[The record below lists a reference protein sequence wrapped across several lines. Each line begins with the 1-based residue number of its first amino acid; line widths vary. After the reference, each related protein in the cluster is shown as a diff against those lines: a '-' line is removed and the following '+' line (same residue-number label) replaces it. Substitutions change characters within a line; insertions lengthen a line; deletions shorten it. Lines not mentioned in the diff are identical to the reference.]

1 MSKRIRNFI
10 IILFLVL
17 LAIGNYTVS
26 AYAKGLSKA
35 VKKEYVKIL
44 KDILVQEAEMEGM
57 GDKPYF
63 IIADINDDGKKE
75 LLIGYFGSYANGRST
90 GDGAVYINKNNK
102 AIKTKFYYVSEIG
115 EKSLIDDAMWQND
128 YLSYKNYL
136 MIPFYSARDDT
147 ISNHEVIYKLDKK
160 GIFTQIYHRIEQ
172 TSMLTDE
179 TIENT
184 CTKLVDGKPKEIS
197 VEKYDKFASKFKKI
211 NGGWNIVTLD
221 NIKKY
226 VK

>member
-10 IILFLVL
+10 IILVLVL
-17 LAIGNYTVS
+17 IAIGNYTVS
-26 AYAKGLSKA
+26 VYAKGLSKA

-44 KDILVQEAEMEGM
+44 KDILVKEAETEDM

-63 IIADINDDGKKE
+63 IIADVNDDGKKD
-75 LLIGYFGSYANGRST
+75 LLIGCFGSYADGRST

-102 AIKTKFYYVSEIG
+102 AIKTQFYYVSENG
-115 EKSLIDDAMWQND
+115 EKALIDDAMWQND
-128 YLSYKNYL
+128 CLSYKNYL
-136 MIPFYSARDDT
+136 MIPFYSMRNDT
-147 ISNHEVIYKLDKK
+147 VSNHEVIYKLDKN

-179 TIENT
+179 TIEDT

-197 VEKYDKFASKFKKI
+197 VEKYDKFASKFKKL
-211 NGGWNIVTLD
+211 GGKWRKVTLE

-226 VK
+226 IK

>member
-10 IILFLVL
+10 IILILAL
-17 LAIGNYTVS
+17 LATGNYTVS
-26 AYAKGLSKA
+26 AYAKGLNKTM
-35 VKKEYVKIL
+35 KKEYVKIL
-44 KDILVQEAEMEGM
+44 KDILVKETEAEAM
-57 GDKPYF
+57 GYEPYF
-63 IIADINDDGKKE
+63 IIADINDDGKKD
-75 LLIGYFGSYANGRST
+75 LLIGYFGSFADGRST
-90 GDGAVYINKNNK
+90 GDGAVYINRNNK

-115 EKSLIDDAMWQND
+115 EKTLIDDAMWQND

-147 ISNHEVIYKLDKK
+147 VNNHEVIYKLDKK
-160 GIFTQIYHRIEQ
+160 GIFTQIYHRIER

-184 CTKLVDGKPKEIS
+184 CTKLIEGKPKEIS
-197 VEKYDKFASKFKKI
+197 VKEYDKFASKFKKI
-211 NGGWNIVTLD
+211 NGGWYIVTLK

-226 VK
+226 IK

>member
-1 MSKRIRNFI
+1 MSKRIRNYI
-10 IILFLVL
+10 IVLFLVL

-63 IIADINDDGKKE
+63 ISADINDEG
-75 LLIGYFGSYANGRST
+75 
-90 GDGAVYINKNNK
+90 K

-160 GIFTQIYHRIEQ
+160 GIFTQIYHRIER
-172 TSMLTDE
+172 TSMLTD
-179 TIENT
+179 
-184 CTKLVDGKPKEIS
+184 
-197 VEKYDKFASKFKKI
+197 
-211 NGGWNIVTLD
+211 
-221 NIKKY
+221 
-226 VK
+226 

>member
-1 MSKRIRNFI
+1 MQ
-10 IILFLVL
+10 
-17 LAIGNYTVS
+17 
-26 AYAKGLSKA
+26 KGLA
-35 VKKEYVKIL
+35 KIL

-160 GIFTQIYHRIEQ
+160 GIFTQIYHRIER

>member
-1 MSKRIRNFI
+1 VSKRIRNFI
-10 IILFLVL
+10 IILVLVL
-17 LAIGNYTVS
+17 FATGNYTVS

-44 KDILVQEAEMEGM
+44 KDILDKEAETEDV

-63 IIADINDDGKKE
+63 IIADINADGKKD
-75 LLIGYFGSYANGRST
+75 LLVGYFGSYADRRSA

-102 AIKTKFYYVSEIG
+102 AIKTKFYYVSDIG
-115 EKSLIDDAMWQND
+115 EKALIDDAMWQND

-136 MIPFYSARDDT
+136 MIPFYSMRNDT
-147 ISNHEVIYKLDKK
+147 VSNHEVIYKLDKK

-184 CTKLVDGKPKEIS
+184 CTKLADGKPKEIS
-197 VEKYDKFASKFKKI
+197 VEEYDKFASKFKKI